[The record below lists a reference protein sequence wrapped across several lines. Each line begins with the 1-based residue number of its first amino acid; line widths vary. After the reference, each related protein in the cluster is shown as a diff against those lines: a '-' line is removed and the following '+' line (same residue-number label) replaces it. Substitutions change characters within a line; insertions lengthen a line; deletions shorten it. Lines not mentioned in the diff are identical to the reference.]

1 MEHYDWNDGWLFTP
15 VFDPAIV
22 RPECPELTLEPVRL
36 PHTVKALP
44 YNYCNENDYQKLSG
58 YRREFFAPKEW
69 EGRTVLLTFGAV
81 AHDATVF
88 CNGRRVFHHSCGYTA
103 FTVDLTSALHLGQKN
118 VVAVRCDSRE
128 DLNIPP
134 FGGQMD
140 FLTYGGICR
149 AVCLDVKE
157 TAYLRDIFIETK
169 AEGGFRIY
177 TATVGETV
185 GCTLQAEIRSPSGSR
200 AFYTGELS
208 LPITGALNSVHPW
221 SIEHPTLYTR
231 TVLLTFGAVAHDA
244 TVFCNGRRVFHHSC
258 GYTAFTVDLTSALH
272 LGQKNVVAVRCDSR
286 EDLNIP
292 PFGGQMDF
300 LTYGGICRAVCLDV
314 KEPAYLR
321 DIFIE
326 TKAEGDFR
334 IYTATVGE
342 TVGCTLQAE
351 IRSPSGS
358 RAFYTGELSL
368 PITGA
373 LNSVHPW
380 SIEHPTLY
388 TLTVRLIRPGTGG
401 LPDRVLDEKS
411 CRFGFR
417 TLQFVAGGL
426 YLNGQRVELRGL
438 NRRQSYAYQG
448 YAMPD
453 SIQRLDA
460 QLLKKQLGCNAV
472 RLTTPPS
479 PAFLDACDEL
489 GLLVFVEMPGWQ
501 HVGDDI
507 WKAQALQNCREM
519 VCQCRSHPSIFLWG
533 VRVSGSADDEN
544 FYKRT
549 NETVRRL
556 DPTRPTAGTRSTRR
570 SQLLE
575 DVYAYAD
582 YSYHGRGVGCEAR
595 TAVTPDTR
603 KGYLISEFEGAQFPA
618 KSFDDEPH
626 RLAQALRYAAVL
638 NDTIAQQGVAG
649 SFGWCMTDYN
659 THREFG
665 SGDRIS
671 YQGVMDMF
679 RSPKLSAAVYAS
691 QKTPR
696 SPSDIVLEISSSMAL
711 GDHPG
716 GFAGACWAF
725 TNAESLRL
733 YRDNDFVAEFTPDRR
748 GRFAALPHP
757 PIEIHD
763 FVGLLLEKYEGIDR
777 TAAPQV
783 AAILNE
789 MRRDAMELS
798 PLSRARMY
806 SLRLSWNE
814 LVQLYYKY
822 IGVLGSP
829 AAVYRFEAVWHGRAV
844 RTVVKEPVQSV
855 RLECTVHNP
864 ILTDGPTWDCAA
876 VSLRAIDQ
884 NGNLLPYCGEA
895 VQLSVEGPLR
905 ILGPS
910 VVPLRGGMAGTYLAT
925 TGEAGPARLHCR
937 MEGAL
942 DAEVSLTIRCRE
954 E

>member
-1 MEHYDWNDGWLFTP
+1 MEHYDWNDGWLFAPT
-15 VFDPAIV
+15 FDPAIV
-22 RPECPELTLEPVRL
+22 RPECTGVELEPVRL
-36 PHTVKALP
+36 PHTVKTLP
-44 YNYCNENDYQKLSG
+44 YNYCNENEYQRVSG

-69 EGRTVLLTFGAV
+69 QGRTVLLTFGAV

-88 CNGRRVFHHSCGYTA
+88 CNGRRVFHHGCGYTA
-103 FTVDLTSALHLGQKN
+103 FTVDLTESLLLGQKN

-134 FGGQMD
+134 FGGQID
-140 FLTYGGICR
+140 FLTYGGIYR
-149 AVCLDVKE
+149 AV
-157 TAYLRDIFIETK
+157 
-169 AEGGFRIY
+169 
-177 TATVGETV
+177 
-185 GCTLQAEIRSPSGSR
+185 S
-200 AFYTGELS
+200 
-208 LPITGALNSVHPW
+208 
-221 SIEHPTLYTR
+221 
-231 TVLLTFGAVAHDA
+231 
-244 TVFCNGRRVFHHSC
+244 
-258 GYTAFTVDLTSALH
+258 
-272 LGQKNVVAVRCDSR
+272 
-286 EDLNIP
+286 
-292 PFGGQMDF
+292 
-300 LTYGGICRAVCLDV
+300 LDV

-326 TKAEGDFR
+326 AQAEGDFR
-334 IYTATVGE
+334 IYSSTVGE
-342 TVGCTLQAE
+342 TIGCTLQAE
-351 IRSPSGS
+351 IRSPAGS
-358 RAFYTGELSL
+358 RALYSGELSL
-368 PITGA
+368 PIVGT
-373 LNSVHPW
+373 LNGVHPW
-380 SIEHPTLY
+380 SVEHPFLY
-388 TLTVRLIRPGTGG
+388 TLTVRLIRPGTSG

-411 CRFGFR
+411 TRFGFR
-417 TLQFVAGGL
+417 TIQFVAGGF

-438 NRRQSYAYQG
+438 NRHQSYAYQG

-489 GLLVFVEMPGWQ
+489 GLLVFMEMPGWQ

-533 VRVSGSADDEN
+533 VRVSGSADDES

-618 KSFDDEPH
+618 KPFDDEPH

-679 RSPKLSAAVYAS
+679 RNPKLSAAVYAS

-789 MRRDAMELS
+789 MRRDSMELS

-925 TGEAGPARLHCR
+925 TGEAGPAKLHCR

-942 DAEVSLTIRCRE
+942 DTEVSLTIRCRE

>member
-69 EGRTVLLTFGAV
+69 EG
-81 AHDATVF
+81 
-88 CNGRRVFHHSCGYTA
+88 
-103 FTVDLTSALHLGQKN
+103 
-118 VVAVRCDSRE
+118 
-128 DLNIPP
+128 
-134 FGGQMD
+134 
-140 FLTYGGICR
+140 
-149 AVCLDVKE
+149 
-157 TAYLRDIFIETK
+157 
-169 AEGGFRIY
+169 
-177 TATVGETV
+177 
-185 GCTLQAEIRSPSGSR
+185 
-200 AFYTGELS
+200 
-208 LPITGALNSVHPW
+208 
-221 SIEHPTLYTR
+221 R

-388 TLTVRLIRPGTGG
+388 TLTVRLIRPGTSG

-411 CRFGFR
+411 TRFGFR
-417 TLQFVAGGL
+417 TIQFVAGGF

-438 NRRQSYAYQG
+438 NRHQSYAYQG

-533 VRVSGSADDEN
+533 VRVSGSADDES

-618 KSFDDEPH
+618 KPFDDEPH

-679 RSPKLSAAVYAS
+679 RNPKLSAAVYAS

-789 MRRDAMELS
+789 MRRDSMELS

-895 VQLSVEGPLR
+895 VQLNVEGPLR

-910 VVPLRGGMAGTYLAT
+910 VVPLRGGMAGIYLAT
-925 TGEAGPARLHCR
+925 TGEAGPAKLHCR

-942 DAEVSLTIRCRE
+942 DTEVSLTIRCRE

>member
-15 VFDPAIV
+15 VFDPALV

-44 YNYCNENDYQKLSG
+44 YNYCNENDCQKLSG

-103 FTVDLTSALHLGQKN
+103 FTVDLTSALH
-118 VVAVRCDSRE
+118 
-128 DLNIPP
+128 P
-134 FGGQMD
+134 
-140 FLTYGGICR
+140 
-149 AVCLDVKE
+149 
-157 TAYLRDIFIETK
+157 
-169 AEGGFRIY
+169 
-177 TATVGETV
+177 
-185 GCTLQAEIRSPSGSR
+185 
-200 AFYTGELS
+200 
-208 LPITGALNSVHPW
+208 
-221 SIEHPTLYTR
+221 
-231 TVLLTFGAVAHDA
+231 
-244 TVFCNGRRVFHHSC
+244 
-258 GYTAFTVDLTSALH
+258 
-272 LGQKNVVAVRCDSR
+272 GQKNVVAVRCDSR

-326 TKAEGDFR
+326 TKAEGGFR
-334 IYTATVGE
+334 IYTAAVGE

-401 LPDRVLDEKS
+401 LPDRALDEKS

-519 VCQCRSHPSIFLWG
+519 VCQGRSHPSIFLWG
-533 VRVSGSADDEN
+533 VRVSGSADDES

-618 KSFDDEPH
+618 KPFDDEPH

-679 RSPKLSAAVYAS
+679 RNPKLSAAVYAS
-691 QKTPR
+691 QKTPH
-696 SPSDIVLEISSSMAL
+696 SPSDIVLEVSSSMAL

-763 FVGLLLEKYEGIDR
+763 FVGLLLEKYEGLDR

-789 MRRDAMELS
+789 MRRDSMELS

-925 TGEAGPARLHCR
+925 TGEAGPAKLHCR

-942 DAEVSLTIRCRE
+942 DTEVSLTIRCRE

>member
-1 MEHYDWNDGWLFTP
+1 MEHYDWNDGWLFAPT
-15 VFDPAIV
+15 FDPAIV
-22 RPECPELTLEPVRL
+22 RPECTGVELEPVRL
-36 PHTVKALP
+36 PHTVKTLP
-44 YNYCNENDYQKLSG
+44 YNYCNENEYQRVSG

-69 EGRTVLLTFGAV
+69 QGRTVLLTFGAV

-88 CNGRRVFHHSCGYTA
+88 CNGRRVFHHGCGYTA
-103 FTVDLTSALHLGQKN
+103 FTVDLTESLLLGQKN

-134 FGGQMD
+134 FGGQID
-140 FLTYGGICR
+140 FLTYGGIYR
-149 AVCLDVKE
+149 AV
-157 TAYLRDIFIETK
+157 
-169 AEGGFRIY
+169 
-177 TATVGETV
+177 
-185 GCTLQAEIRSPSGSR
+185 S
-200 AFYTGELS
+200 
-208 LPITGALNSVHPW
+208 
-221 SIEHPTLYTR
+221 
-231 TVLLTFGAVAHDA
+231 
-244 TVFCNGRRVFHHSC
+244 
-258 GYTAFTVDLTSALH
+258 
-272 LGQKNVVAVRCDSR
+272 
-286 EDLNIP
+286 
-292 PFGGQMDF
+292 
-300 LTYGGICRAVCLDV
+300 LDV

-326 TKAEGDFR
+326 AQAEGDFR
-334 IYTATVGE
+334 IYSSTVGE
-342 TVGCTLQAE
+342 TIGCTLQAE
-351 IRSPSGS
+351 IRSPAGS
-358 RAFYTGELSL
+358 RALYSGELSL
-368 PITGA
+368 PIVGT
-373 LNSVHPW
+373 LNGVHPW
-380 SIEHPTLY
+380 SVEHPFLY
-388 TLTVRLIRPGTGG
+388 TLTVRLIRPGTSG

-411 CRFGFR
+411 TRFGFR
-417 TLQFVAGGL
+417 TIQFVAGGF

-438 NRRQSYAYQG
+438 NRHQSYAYQG

-472 RLTTPPS
+472 RLTMPPS

-501 HVGDDI
+501 YVGDDI

-533 VRVSGSADDEN
+533 VRVCGSADDES

-575 DVYAYAD
+575 DVYAYTD
-582 YSYHGRGVGCEAR
+582 YSYRGRGVGCEAR
-595 TAVTPDTR
+595 TAVTPDPR

-618 KSFDDEPH
+618 KPFDDEPH

-671 YQGVMDMF
+671 YQGVMDLF
-679 RSPKLSAAVYAS
+679 RNPKLSAAVYAS
-691 QKTPR
+691 QKLPR
-696 SPSDIVLEISSSMAL
+696 SPSDIVLEVSSTMAL

-725 TNAESLRL
+725 TNADSLRF
-733 YRDNDFVAEFTPDRR
+733 YRDNDFVAEFAPDRR

-763 FVGLLLEKYEGIDR
+763 FVGLLLEKYEGLDR
-777 TAAPQV
+777 AAAPQV

-814 LVQLYYKY
+814 LLQLYYKY

-829 AAVYRFEAVWHGRAV
+829 SAVYRFEAVWHGRAV

-925 TGEAGPARLHCR
+925 TGEAGPARLRCR

-942 DAEVSLTIRCRE
+942 DTEASLTIRRRE
-954 E
+954 EERG

>member
-1 MEHYDWNDGWLFTP
+1 MEHYDWNDGWQFTP

-22 RPECPELTLEPVRL
+22 RPESPELELEEVRL
-36 PHTVKALP
+36 PHTVKTLP

-58 YRREFFAPKEW
+58 YRREFFAPREW

-221 SIEHPTLYTR
+221 SIEHPTLYT
-231 TVLLTFGAVAHDA
+231 
-244 TVFCNGRRVFHHSC
+244 
-258 GYTAFTVDLTSALH
+258 
-272 LGQKNVVAVRCDSR
+272 
-286 EDLNIP
+286 
-292 PFGGQMDF
+292 
-300 LTYGGICRAVCLDV
+300 
-314 KEPAYLR
+314 
-321 DIFIE
+321 
-326 TKAEGDFR
+326 
-334 IYTATVGE
+334 
-342 TVGCTLQAE
+342 
-351 IRSPSGS
+351 
-358 RAFYTGELSL
+358 
-368 PITGA
+368 
-373 LNSVHPW
+373 
-380 SIEHPTLY
+380 
-388 TLTVRLIRPGTGG
+388 LTVRLIRPGTSG

-438 NRRQSYAYQG
+438 NRPQSYAYQG

-472 RLTTPPS
+472 RLTMPPS

-501 HVGDDI
+501 YVGDDI

-533 VRVSGSADDEN
+533 VRVCGSADDES

-575 DVYAYAD
+575 DVYAYTD
-582 YSYHGRGVGCEAR
+582 YSYRGRGVGCEAR
-595 TAVTPDTR
+595 TAVTPDPR

-618 KSFDDEPH
+618 KPFDDEPH

-671 YQGVMDMF
+671 YQGVMDLF
-679 RSPKLSAAVYAS
+679 RNPKLSAAVYAS
-691 QKTPR
+691 QKLPR
-696 SPSDIVLEISSSMAL
+696 SPSDIVLEVSSTMAP

-725 TNAESLRL
+725 TNADSLRF
-733 YRDNDFVAEFTPDRR
+733 YRDNDFVAEFAPDRR

-763 FVGLLLEKYEGIDR
+763 FVGLLLEKYEGLDR
-777 TAAPQV
+777 AAAPQV

-814 LVQLYYKY
+814 LLQLYYKY

-829 AAVYRFEAVWHGRAV
+829 SAVYRFEAVWHGRAV

-925 TGEAGPARLHCR
+925 TGEAGPARLRCR

-942 DAEVSLTIRCRE
+942 DTEASLTIRRRE
-954 E
+954 EERG

>member
-1 MEHYDWNDGWLFTP
+1 MEHYDWNDGWLFAPT
-15 VFDPAIV
+15 FDPAIV
-22 RPECPELTLEPVRL
+22 RPECTGVELEPVRL
-36 PHTVKALP
+36 PHTVKTLP
-44 YNYCNENDYQKLSG
+44 YNYCNENEYQRVSG

-69 EGRTVLLTFGAV
+69 QGRTVLLTFGAV

-88 CNGRRVFHHSCGYTA
+88 CNGRRVFHHGCGYTA
-103 FTVDLTSALHLGQKN
+103 FTVDLTESLLLGQKN

-134 FGGQMD
+134 FGGQID
-140 FLTYGGICR
+140 FLTYGGIYR
-149 AVCLDVKE
+149 AV
-157 TAYLRDIFIETK
+157 
-169 AEGGFRIY
+169 
-177 TATVGETV
+177 
-185 GCTLQAEIRSPSGSR
+185 S
-200 AFYTGELS
+200 
-208 LPITGALNSVHPW
+208 
-221 SIEHPTLYTR
+221 
-231 TVLLTFGAVAHDA
+231 
-244 TVFCNGRRVFHHSC
+244 
-258 GYTAFTVDLTSALH
+258 
-272 LGQKNVVAVRCDSR
+272 
-286 EDLNIP
+286 
-292 PFGGQMDF
+292 
-300 LTYGGICRAVCLDV
+300 LDV

-326 TKAEGDFR
+326 AQAEGDFR
-334 IYTATVGE
+334 IYSSTVGE
-342 TVGCTLQAE
+342 TIGCTLQAE
-351 IRSPSGS
+351 IRSPAGS
-358 RAFYTGELSL
+358 RALYSGELSL
-368 PITGA
+368 PIVGT
-373 LNSVHPW
+373 LNGVHPW
-380 SIEHPTLY
+380 SVEHPFLY
-388 TLTVRLIRPGTGG
+388 TLTVRLIRPGTSG

-411 CRFGFR
+411 TRFGFR
-417 TLQFVAGGL
+417 TIQFVAGGF

-438 NRRQSYAYQG
+438 NRHQSYAYQG

-453 SIQRLDA
+453 SIQQLDA

-472 RLTTPPS
+472 RLTAPPS

-533 VRVSGSADDEN
+533 VRVSGSTDDES

-575 DVYAYAD
+575 DVYAYTD

-618 KSFDDEPH
+618 KPFDDEPH

-763 FVGLLLEKYEGIDR
+763 FVGLLLEKYEGLDR

-925 TGEAGPARLHCR
+925 TGEAGPAKLHCR

-942 DAEVSLTIRCRE
+942 DTEVSLTIRCRE

>member
-1 MEHYDWNDGWLFTP
+1 MEHYDWNDGWLFAPT
-15 VFDPAIV
+15 FDPAIV
-22 RPECPELTLEPVRL
+22 RPECTGVELEPVRL
-36 PHTVKALP
+36 PHTVKTLP
-44 YNYCNENDYQKLSG
+44 YNYCNENEYQRVSG

-69 EGRTVLLTFGAV
+69 LGRTVLLTFGAV

-88 CNGRRVFHHSCGYTA
+88 CNGRRVFHHGCGYTA
-103 FTVDLTSALHLGQKN
+103 FTVDLTESLLLGQKN

-134 FGGQMD
+134 FGGQID
-140 FLTYGGICR
+140 FLTYGGIYR
-149 AVCLDVKE
+149 AV
-157 TAYLRDIFIETK
+157 
-169 AEGGFRIY
+169 
-177 TATVGETV
+177 
-185 GCTLQAEIRSPSGSR
+185 S
-200 AFYTGELS
+200 
-208 LPITGALNSVHPW
+208 
-221 SIEHPTLYTR
+221 
-231 TVLLTFGAVAHDA
+231 
-244 TVFCNGRRVFHHSC
+244 
-258 GYTAFTVDLTSALH
+258 
-272 LGQKNVVAVRCDSR
+272 
-286 EDLNIP
+286 
-292 PFGGQMDF
+292 
-300 LTYGGICRAVCLDV
+300 LDV

-326 TKAEGDFR
+326 AQAEGDFR
-334 IYTATVGE
+334 IYSSTVGE
-342 TVGCTLQAE
+342 TIGCTLQAE
-351 IRSPSGS
+351 IRSPAGS
-358 RAFYTGELSL
+358 RALYSGELSL
-368 PITGA
+368 PIVGT
-373 LNSVHPW
+373 LNGVHPW
-380 SIEHPTLY
+380 SVEHPFLY
-388 TLTVRLIRPGTGG
+388 TLTVRLIRPGTSG

-411 CRFGFR
+411 TRFGFR
-417 TLQFVAGGL
+417 TIQFVAGGF

-438 NRRQSYAYQG
+438 NRHQSYAYQG

-472 RLTTPPS
+472 RLTAPPS

-533 VRVSGSADDEN
+533 VRVSGSTDDES

-575 DVYAYAD
+575 DVYAYTD

-618 KSFDDEPH
+618 KPFDDEPH

-696 SPSDIVLEISSSMAL
+696 SPSDIVLEVSSSMAL

-789 MRRDAMELS
+789 MRRDSMELS

-925 TGEAGPARLHCR
+925 TGEAGPAKLHCR

-942 DAEVSLTIRCRE
+942 DTEVSLTIRCRE